1 MATHCSDEEGGSWY
15 INSHGAS
22 ILKKK
27 RESLHFARNKSKKQM
42 EKVAERHIDRQILSN
57 QITHHCFVLASRLFI
72 NNNMR
77 YAKNDLAWKFS
88 VEYFD
93 GTGLDVIPALI

>member
-57 QITHHCFVLASRLFI
+57 QITQIIVLFWL
-72 NNNMR
+72 
-77 YAKNDLAWKFS
+77 
-88 VEYFD
+88 
-93 GTGLDVIPALI
+93 LDYSLTITCVMLSMT